1 MPRRI
6 WYSLVSGA
14 AAAGLVW
21 AGWPGAPANLATL
34 IRRVDVIAA
43 LVILAGLPWLA
54 RAVFGPA
61 GGGRARVVR
70 LAGYAA
76 VYALVLVK
84 AEVERPEYAA
94 PSGRPWLAGTWAGEI
109 VFLVVL
115 AVYVAGL
122 LAVTAQRPPAGPAA
136 LATGTGAGLVA
147 GLIMYAA
154 PPFGMLLP
162 VTKAWQVDVYSAAR
176 VLAVVLAFGV
186 VVAAG
191 LAAARRTPQDSSL
204 PLADTRARQ
213 GVAAGLCA
221 GATAALVASIL
232 GLTTIALV
240 PRELT
245 HLQWALSG
253 PHLAPGPVYA
263 FEMSVSDTAAGHLL
277 VLIFFPVLAAGLGAW
292 GGLYGAGRP
301 GQLPGGGGGGGRA
314 PVPAPAPPGEGRRLD
329 SDHQPSLLLAGYLHE
344 LPAGAGLSGAS
355 QDEDASPAHPDRIPV
370 GLAGAVRAGP
380 ASPQRR
386 SR

>member
-6 WYSLVSGA
+6 WYWPVSGA

-21 AGWPGAPANLATL
+21 AGWPGAPASLATW

-43 LVILAGLPWLA
+43 VVILAGLPWLA
-54 RAVFGPA
+54 RKVLGPA
-61 GGGRARVVR
+61 GGGLARVVR

-84 AEVERPEYAA
+84 AEVERLEYAA
-94 PSGRPWLAGTWAGEI
+94 PSGRPSLAGTWAGEI

-115 AVYVAGL
+115 AVYLAGL
-122 LAVTAQRPPAGPAA
+122 LAVTARRPPAGPAA
-136 LATGTGAGLVA
+136 LAIGTGAGLVA

-162 VTKAWQVDVYSAAR
+162 VTKAWQVDVYGAAR
-176 VLAVVLAFGV
+176 MLAVLLAFSV

-191 LAAARRTPQDSSL
+191 LAAARRTSQDSRL
-204 PLADTRARQ
+204 PLADARARQ

-221 GATAALVASIL
+221 GATAALVATIL
-232 GLTTIALV
+232 GLATIALV
-240 PRELT
+240 PHELT
-245 HLQWALSG
+245 HLQWTLAR
-253 PHLAPGPVYA
+253 PHLVLSPVYA
-263 FEMSVSDTAAGHLL
+263 FEMSVSNIAAGHLL

-301 GQLPGGGGGGGRA
+301 GQLPGRGDGGERA
-314 PVPAPAPPGEGRRLD
+314 PVPAPAPPGGGRRLD
-329 SDHQPSLLLAGYLHE
+329 NDHQPALLLADYLHE
-344 LPAGAGLSGAS
+344 LPAGAGLSHVS
-355 QDEDASPAHPDRIPV
+355 PDEQASPAHPDRIPV
-370 GLAGAVRAGP
+370 GLA
-380 ASPQRR
+380 
-386 SR
+386 